1 MTTTE
6 LSIETLVDQL
16 RDLVLELHQH
26 NAREIATD
34 YAYLLTK
41 GEREKLLSAI
51 QEFQE
56 MLGER
61 NSDQDTEE

>member
-26 NAREIATD
+26 NAREISAD